1 MYPGLLT
8 LGSSYS
14 LRLPILADS
23 GRLQISSPITVAD
36 QWRNFTALPLGYM
49 GYQFIGLKNLLLS
62 QASSRLRHSALCF
75 HPRCHKRQ
83 QHRSEHHDREPH
95 VADRQRK
102 GRGVEQFD
110 GPNDVR

>member
-23 GRLQISSPITVAD
+23 GYADFVPDHSCGPVAAS
-36 QWRNFTALPLGYM
+36 TALPLGYM

-75 HPRCHKRQ
+75 HQRCHKRQ
-83 QHRSEHHDREPH
+83 QHRSEHHERETH

-102 GRGVEQFD
+102 GGGLEQFD
-110 GPNDVR
+110 DPDDVG